1 MFVIFICGAFYISTN
16 YFQGIPVL
24 NYHQINDQ
32 DHNALTLSNSEF
44 EAQMKYLAKEGYT
57 SITPDELADHL
68 QYNKEV
74 PAKSILI
81 TFDDGYKDN
90 YINAYPIL
98 QKYNLSATIFLISD
112 FVNTYDRYLN
122 WDEIREMEQGG
133 INFEGHTMSHM
144 VLTQATTDTELQD
157 QLGKSKQALEWR
169 LGKKIQYLAY
179 PCGFYNQHVIDFT
192 KAAGYR
198 AAFTINLGRDT
209 TSSTL
214 YSLNRIPVFG
224 GGTHTF
230 MHFWLRLKFTQIF
243 DSLQN
248 LKAFLM
254 KEGKP
259 SLAQLIYIP

>member
-74 PAKSILI
+74 PEKSILS

-112 FVNTYDRYLN
+112 FVNTYDRY
-122 WDEIREMEQGG
+122 
-133 INFEGHTMSHM
+133 
-144 VLTQATTDTELQD
+144 
-157 QLGKSKQALEWR
+157 
-169 LGKKIQYLAY
+169 
-179 PCGFYNQHVIDFT
+179 
-192 KAAGYR
+192 
-198 AAFTINLGRDT
+198 
-209 TSSTL
+209 
-214 YSLNRIPVFG
+214 
-224 GGTHTF
+224 
-230 MHFWLRLKFTQIF
+230 
-243 DSLQN
+243 
-248 LKAFLM
+248 
-254 KEGKP
+254 
-259 SLAQLIYIP
+259 